1 MKVNTVFL
9 DRDGVLNADKPD
21 YLLRPEDVVIPQDVP
36 GAIKD
41 LTDAGKRL
49 IVVSNQ
55 AGIGKGL
62 LSMDEAEVIFDKV
75 IEGAESAGG
84 KIMSRYYCPHMS
96 EDKCS
101 CRKPEIGMF
110 MQAVKDHGVR
120 LERAVFVGDGF
131 GDAQAAKKLNIPFYL
146 VSRGWGPETK
156 QKCDEAN
163 IPYIY
168 VKDLQEAVDKILA
181 SEDDKI

>member
-1 MKVNTVFL
+1 MKVRTVFL
-9 DRDGVLNADKPD
+9 DRDGVLNADRPD
-21 YLLRPEDVVIPQDVP
+21 YLLRLEDVLIPDDVP
-36 GAIKD
+36 GALKD

-62 LSMDEAEVIFDKV
+62 LSRDHADKIFDKV
-75 IEGAESAGG
+75 ILGAEAQGG
-84 KIMSRYYCPHMS
+84 KIMDRYYCPHTN
-96 EDKCS
+96 EDECS
-101 CRKPEIGMF
+101 CRKPEVGMF

-120 LERAVFVGDGF
+120 LEYAVFVGDGF
-131 GDAQAAKKLNIPFYL
+131 GDARAAKKLNIPFYL
-146 VSRGWGPETK
+146 LSRGWGPETK
-156 QKCDEAN
+156 RKCDKAN

-168 VKDLQEAVDKILA
+168 VKDLQEAVNRILE